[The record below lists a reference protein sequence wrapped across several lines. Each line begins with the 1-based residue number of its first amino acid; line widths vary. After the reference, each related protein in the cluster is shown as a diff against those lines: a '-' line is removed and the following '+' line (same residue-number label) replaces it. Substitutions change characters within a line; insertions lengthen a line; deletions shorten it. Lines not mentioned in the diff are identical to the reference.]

1 MAEFLARRLIG
12 VALVLW
18 ASATLTFAAL
28 HIIPGDPV
36 AGVLAES
43 NASPDVIRRRREAL
57 GLDKP
62 VPEQYASYFARLARG
77 DLGVSWY
84 GGEPVAVA
92 VGRQLPASL
101 SLTSAAMVVALAV
114 GVGLG
119 MVTAAWDRSPL
130 GVAGQAAAGLALA
143 TPVMFS
149 ATLLIWLFAV
159 RLDVLPGTGQGG
171 LAHLVLPSLALG
183 ISASGGVARAVDV
196 GLREAISQPFIRA
209 ARAKGLMPGQAL
221 IRHGLQVG
229 LLPAINVVALQSG
242 YLLGGAVVTESVFA
256 RQGLGR
262 LLVSAVLRK
271 DLPIVQGVVL
281 LSALAYS
288 MLNLLADL
296 THAWFD
302 PRVRLNDAR

>member
-12 VALVLW
+12 AGLVLW
-18 ASATLTFAAL
+18 AAATLTFAAL
-28 HIIPGDPV
+28 HVIPGDPV

-43 NASPDVIRRRREAL
+43 NASPDVIQRRREAL

-62 VPEQYASYFARLARG
+62 VPVQYMHYFARLARG

-84 GGEPVAVA
+84 AGEPVAMA

-101 SLTSAAMVVALAV
+101 SLTGAAMVVALAV
-114 GVGLG
+114 GIGLG
-119 MVTAAWDRSPL
+119 LLAAARDSSLFGAASR
-130 GVAGQAAAGLALA
+130 AAAGLALA

-159 RLDVLPGTGQGG
+159 RLDALPGTGQGSP
-171 LAHLVLPSLALG
+171 AHLILPSLALG
-183 ISASGGVARAVDV
+183 ISAAGGVARAVDV
-196 GLREAISQPFIRA
+196 GVREAMSQPFIRA
-209 ARAKGLMPGQAL
+209 ARAKGLKPVQVL
-221 IRHGLQVG
+221 IRHGLRVG
-229 LLPAINVVALQSG
+229 LLPAINVVALQAG

-271 DLPIVQGVVL
+271 DLPVVQGVVL

-288 MLNLLADL
+288 VLNLLADL
-296 THAWFD
+296 VHAWLD
-302 PRVRLNDAR
+302 PRVRLNGMR